1 VPEDIALIQAVLPT
15 EYKMLQLMKRMT
27 MKRRL
32 KCLGITNLPLE
43 ERI

>member
-1 VPEDIALIQAVLPT
+1 VLPT
-15 EYKMLQLMKRMT
+15 DLKMLHHMKRIT